1 MEKNQMPCDT
11 RLLAG
16 QTISQRKEE
25 VKKVVSVLD
34 RLISTGQVRV
44 KIGPKGEI
52 AFSAWADSER
62 GRVTDNCA
70 FRRLMVTG
78 SSLTKA
84 KIAQAEMLAGRSINK
99 QVVGSGVHSHDNG
112 ATWHGK
118 G

>member
-1 MEKNQMPCDT
+1 MPCDS

-25 VKKVVSVLD
+25 IKKTVSVLD
-34 RLISTGQVRV
+34 KLIAAGKVRV
-44 KIGPKGEI
+44 KIGPRGEI

-62 GRVTDNCA
+62 NRITDNCA
-70 FRRLMVTG
+70 YRRLLVTG

-84 KIAQAEMLAGRSINK
+84 KIAQAEQMAGRSVNK
-99 QVVGSGVHSHDNG
+99 QLVGQGAHSHDNG
-112 ATWHGK
+112 LTFHNHK